1 MATTNTVNQNSI
13 PDESIQEIISE
24 TENQEQIE
32 AVSEIVNELQP

>member
-24 TENQEQIE
+24 TEICP
-32 AVSEIVNELQP
+32 VGVVIL